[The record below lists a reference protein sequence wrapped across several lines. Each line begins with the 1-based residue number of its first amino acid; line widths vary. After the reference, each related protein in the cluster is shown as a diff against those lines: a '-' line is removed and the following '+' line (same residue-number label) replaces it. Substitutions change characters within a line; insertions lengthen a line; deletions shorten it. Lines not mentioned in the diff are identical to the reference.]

1 MDNVVDAKAEVI
13 EESIDVQTGLDR
25 WLAETKDRISAMI
38 GEYSVYEV
46 TDLDL
51 HRQADRDLKSMNA
64 SLKDVK
70 AERMSITR
78 ILDDAKRKV
87 MDAEREATSE
97 LTALREALKANDD
110 RYKADQVAMKTA
122 KLREAYED
130 AAPDLALP
138 MNGNDP
144 LVPFD
149 LVERTFGQGSLGKRW
164 SNYGTSYAEAES
176 QLMKA
181 ITKIADDEATIAST
195 VAEED
200 VPEVKAA
207 YFGTLDLSAAM
218 KMARERQ
225 EQRERVK
232 ALEQERL
239 AREQERAAR
248 EKAEQERAE
257 EQQMAE
263 LKEAWERNREQVVK
277 EPTPL
282 EHYVDK
288 LSQPKPGNKV
298 PEYVFF
304 AYCRRD
310 QMPKVKVAMNEIGV
324 HGTARLTKGKRY
336 HLEED

>member
-25 WLAETKDRISAMI
+25 WLAETKDRISAMV

-46 TDLDL
+46 TDLDM

-130 AAPDLALP
+130 AAPYLALP
-138 MNGNDP
+138 MDGNDP

-218 KMARERQ
+218 KIARKRR
-225 EQRERVK
+225 EQRESVK
-232 ALEQERL
+232 DLEQ
-239 AREQERAAR
+239 
-248 EKAEQERAE
+248 KRAE
-257 EQQMAE
+257 KQQMAE
-263 LKEAWERNREQVVK
+263 LKEAWERNREQTVK

>member
-25 WLAETKDRISAMI
+25 WLAETKDRISAMV

-46 TDLDL
+46 TDLDM

-110 RYKADQVAMKTA
+110 SYKADQVAMKTA

-130 AAPDLALP
+130 AAPYLALP
-138 MNGNDP
+138 MDGNDP

-181 ITKIADDEATIAST
+181 ITKIADDEDTIAST

-218 KMARERQ
+218 KIARKRR
-225 EQRERVK
+225 EQRESVK
-232 ALEQERL
+232 DLEQ
-239 AREQERAAR
+239 
-248 EKAEQERAE
+248 KRAE

-288 LSQPKPGNKV
+288 LSQPKPGDEV